1 MLKTILTREMKPMT
15 IIDNGEV
22 GFKPVFGA
30 PTTGAG
36 VARTGVAEALTL
48 AAPTPAAVTAL
59 TRKS

>member
-30 PTTGAG
+30 LTTGAMNI
-36 VARTGVAEALTL
+36 AR
-48 AAPTPAAVTAL
+48 
-59 TRKS
+59 